1 MANLK
6 ENDSPS
12 APIAAVAPSTSILS
26 DEPSWRAWWI
36 CGLLFLATMLMYLD
50 RQTLAQTIN
59 RISEEL
65 SLTKSQYGW
74 IEFGFGMAFAAG
86 ALAWGLV
93 ADRVNIRWLYPAVL
107 LGWSLAG
114 VATAWGPSIGAWL
127 TTNIPGVAQFGQAE
141 DVSAGN
147 YEAWLGILV
156 CRVLLGFFEA
166 GHWPC
171 ALITTQRLLD
181 ERNRTLGNS
190 VLQSGATVG
199 ALLTPP
205 IVGLLMTDA
214 AGSWRWPF
222 VVVGVVGMSWMLPW
236 WFSVGAQE
244 LRPVH
249 VVSDSGKIAPA
260 GRAAAFPWRNFMVLL
275 AVVIPINMT
284 WQFFRAWLPM
294 MLEGHYHYSPVF
306 VRWFTTSFYISAD
319 LGCLAVGAATAW
331 LGRRSWSPHQARVA
345 GFITCTLLAM
355 TTLFAAVLPKGPAL
369 LFVFLVVGAGT
380 LGLFPTYYSL
390 TQQLSKSKQG
400 AVTGSLGATT
410 WVATSLMQAWVGKTV
425 DATKSYG
432 MALSLVGL
440 VPLIACLAIVLCW
453 REEERD

>member
-1 MANLK
+1 MHNPY
-6 ENDSPS
+6 ESPS
-12 APIAAVAPSTSILS
+12 PESGALLKPAPLK
-26 DEPSWRAWWI
+26 DEADPSWRAWWI

-50 RQTLAQTIN
+50 RQTLAQTIQ
-59 RISEEL
+59 RISQEL
-65 SLTKSQYGW
+65 ALTNLQYGW

-86 ALAWGLV
+86 ALFWGLV

-114 VATAWGPSIGAWL
+114 VATAWGPTIGALL
-127 TTNIPGVAQFGQAE
+127 TLHIPGVSSVATSSGAE
-141 DVSAGN
+141 AENFD
-147 YEAWLGILV
+147 AWLGILI

-190 VLQSGATVG
+190 VLQSGATIG

-205 IVGLLMTDA
+205 IVGLMMTDA

-222 VVVGVVGMSWMLPW
+222 VVVGVVGMSWIIPW
-236 WFSVGAQE
+236 WLSIGAGE
-244 LRPVH
+244 LRPH
-249 VVSDSGKIAPA
+249 SKATIAA
-260 GRAAAFPWRNFMVLL
+260 GPTPVFPWRNFFVLL

-284 WQFFRAWLPM
+284 WQFFRAWLPK
-294 MLEGHYHYSPVF
+294 MLEGHYGYPKNF
-306 VRWFTTSFYISAD
+306 VLGFTTAFYLSAD
-319 LGCLAVGAATAW
+319 AGCLAVGAATAW
-331 LGRRSWSPHQARVA
+331 LGRRGWTPHQARVA
-345 GFITCTLLAM
+345 GFITCSLLAM

-390 TQQLSKSKQG
+390 TQQISKTKQG

-410 WVATSLMQAWVGKTV
+410 WIATSLMQAWVGKTV
-425 DATKSYG
+425 DDTQSYA

-440 VPLIACLAIVLCW
+440 VPLVACLAIVLFW
-453 REEERD
+453 RED